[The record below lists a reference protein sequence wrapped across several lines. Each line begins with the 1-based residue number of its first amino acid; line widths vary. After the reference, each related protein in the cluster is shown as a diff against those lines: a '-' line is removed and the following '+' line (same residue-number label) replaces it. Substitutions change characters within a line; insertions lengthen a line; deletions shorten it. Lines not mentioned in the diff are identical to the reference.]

1 MSWVPQS
8 PCGPG
13 CLPARPE
20 TVGAGTAVAR
30 AAAIGLAVLTAPI
43 MATRS
48 MAMRQRYA
56 RVILRCL
63 GVRTEVRDERPPASD
78 RDESGVLIVA
88 GHVSWIDVLVLSA
101 VAPSSFVA
109 RADLLDWGLLGRL
122 ARRMRII
129 PIDRAN
135 LRTLPDTVG
144 AVRDRL
150 AAGQTVAAFPE
161 ATTWCGRAFG
171 RLRPAMFQAAVD
183 AQCPAQPV
191 AIRYEDER
199 GELCTGP
206 CFVGAETMATSIL
219 RSLRQRGVVARVR
232 LAPPE
237 APGLCRRDLARR
249 CEEAVRETR
258 QVAGLAAVA

>member
-1 MSWVPQS
+1 MSWVPES
-8 PCGPG
+8 PCGPH
-13 CLPARPE
+13 CLPAHAP
-20 TVGAGTAVAR
+20 TVGTGTALAR
-30 AAAIGLAVLTAPI
+30 AAVIGLAVLTAPLL
-43 MATRS
+43 ASRS
-48 MAMRQRYA
+48 LMMRQRYA
-56 RVILRCL
+56 RTVLRCL
-63 GVRTEVRDERPPASD
+63 GVRAHVEDER
-78 RDESGVLIVA
+78 RGELGGRGVLVVA

-135 LRTLPDTVG
+135 LRALPETVA

-150 AAGQTVAAFPE
+150 ADGQTVAAFPE
-161 ATTWCGRAFG
+161 ATTWCGRAHG

-191 AIRYEDER
+191 GIRYEDQS
-199 GELCTGP
+199 GVLCTGP
-206 CFVGAETMATSIL
+206 CFVGAETMGASIL

-232 LAPPE
+232 LAALE
-237 APGLCRRDLARR
+237 EPGHSRRDLARR
-249 CEEAVRETR
+249 CELAVRRPAPVT
-258 QVAGLAAVA
+258 GLAAVA

>member
-8 PCGPG
+8 PCGTG
-13 CLPARPE
+13 CLPSQSE
-20 TVGAGTAVAR
+20 TVGTGTALAR
-30 AAAIGLAVLTAPI
+30 AALIGVAVLTAPLL
-43 MATRS
+43 AARS
-48 MAMRQRYA
+48 LTMRRHYA
-56 RVILRCL
+56 RTVLRCL
-63 GVRTEVRDERPPASD
+63 GVRAHVEDERRGVKAGG
-78 RDESGVLIVA
+78 GVLVVA

-150 AAGQTVAAFPE
+150 AEGQRVAAFPE
-161 ATTWCGRAFG
+161 ATTWCGRAYG

-191 AIRYEDER
+191 GIRYEDAR

-206 CFVGAETMATSIL
+206 CFVGAEPMGASIL

-232 LAPPE
+232 LAPLE
-237 APGLCRRDLARR
+237 EPGQCRRDLALR
-249 CEEAVRETR
+249 CEQAVRAR
-258 QVAGLAAVA
+258 PQVAGLASVA

>member
-8 PCGPG
+8 PCGEG
-13 CLPARPE
+13 CLPARSE
-20 TVGAGTAVAR
+20 TVDAGTALAR
-30 AAAIGLAVLTAPI
+30 AGLIGLAVLTAPVV
-43 MATRS
+43 ATRS
-48 MAMRQRYA
+48 LQMRRRYA
-56 RVILRCL
+56 RAVLRCL
-63 GVRTEVRDERPPASD
+63 GVTTEVRDERPAG
-78 RDESGVLIVA
+78 EAGGKLIVA

-101 VAPSSFVA
+101 VEPASFVA

-150 AAGQTVAAFPE
+150 AAGQSVAAFPE
-161 ATTWCGRAFG
+161 ATTWCGRAYG

-183 AQCPAQPV
+183 AQRPAQPV
-191 AIRYEDER
+191 AIRYEDSR

-206 CFVGAETMATSIL
+206 CFVGAETMAASIL
-219 RSLRQRGVVARVR
+219 RSLRQRGVTARVR

-249 CEEAVRETR
+249 CEEAVREPR
-258 QVAGLAAVA
+258 PVIGLAAAA